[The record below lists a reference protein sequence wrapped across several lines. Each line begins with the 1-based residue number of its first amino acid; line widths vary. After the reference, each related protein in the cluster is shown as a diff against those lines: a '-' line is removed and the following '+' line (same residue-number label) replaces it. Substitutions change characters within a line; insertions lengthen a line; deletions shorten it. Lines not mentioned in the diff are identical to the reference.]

1 MTEPVEV
8 SETRDEVGLL
18 TSSLQKTIQVLCS
31 YIKNI
36 SEVLSNFDKGNM
48 NVSIELDYIEDFT
61 ARKES
66 QLCTVE
72 KFNAAL
78 VEINGRAEQTESI
91 SQLTLGVDQIS
102 LVVQTNSATSEQSAA
117 SSEELAKQ
125 AESGLRA
132 ST

>member
-36 SEVLSNFDKGNM
+36 SEMLSNLDKGNM

-66 QLCTVE
+66 LLCTVE
-72 KFNAAL
+72 TFNAAL

-102 LVVQTNSATSEQSAA
+102 LVVQTNSAISEQSAA

-125 AESGLRA
+125 AESGLWA